1 MKFRD
6 YVHLRGSGQ
15 GAHHRGV
22 ATLRAYDL
30 PDVFESWPALRD
42 WLRANGAPQSDSE
55 VSRRVWMAYQ
65 RYLAFSGQGRCH
77 ETRQSRLCAFLSQ
90 RRR

>member
-6 YVHLRGSGQ
+6 YVHLRGSGR

-42 WLRANGAPQSDSE
+42 WLRANGAPLSDSE
-55 VSRRVWMAYQ
+55 DARRVWMAYQ
-65 RYLAFSGQGRCH
+65 RYLAFSGQKKSH
-77 ETRQSRLCAFLSQ
+77 ETCQSRLYAFPAP

>member
-6 YVHLRGSGQ
+6 YVHLRGSGR
-15 GAHHRGV
+15 GAHHRGI
-22 ATLRAYDL
+22 AILRAYDL

-42 WLRANGAPQSDSE
+42 WLRANGAPPSDSE
-55 VSRRVWMAYQ
+55 DARRVWMAYQ

-77 ETRQSRLCAFLSQ
+77 ETRQSRLYAFPAP

>member
-6 YVHLRGSGQ
+6 YVHLRGSGR
-15 GAHHRGV
+15 GAHHRGI
-22 ATLRAYDL
+22 AILRAYDL

-42 WLRANGAPQSDSE
+42 WLRANGAPTSDIG
-55 VSRRVWMAYQ
+55 VSRPVWMAYR
-65 RYLAFSGQGRCH
+65 RYLAFSGRGRCH
-77 ETRQSRLCAFLSQ
+77 ETRQSRLCAFPAP

>member
-6 YVHLRGSGQ
+6 YVHLRGSGR

-42 WLRANGAPQSDSE
+42 WLRANGAPLSDSE
-55 VSRRVWMAYQ
+55 VSRPVWMAYQ
-65 RYLAFSGQGRCH
+65 RYLAFSGQGGCH
-77 ETRQSRLCAFLSQ
+77 ETRQSRLCAFPAP